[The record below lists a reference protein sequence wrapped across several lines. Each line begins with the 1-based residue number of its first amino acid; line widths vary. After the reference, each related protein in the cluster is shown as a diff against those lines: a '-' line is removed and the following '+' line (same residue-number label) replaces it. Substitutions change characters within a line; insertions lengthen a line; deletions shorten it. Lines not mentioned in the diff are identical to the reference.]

1 MRMLSAA
8 LLTLAAPACAAFAS
22 RAPVPAERLL
32 LADPFPVAA
41 PLAPSSTMLARAARI
56 ATPASVPLTAAPE
69 SPSAISTLAAARPPD
84 ARETAE
90 APAEKLKNS
99 ALDFFARPGEAA
111 PVDATASLK
120 ASRQAVR
127 EDRAGPMPRNAAKY
141 RYLLVP
147 GISWDALHDYFGPNV
162 RRLRE
167 RGLDALLVE
176 TDPLGT
182 TAENADAV
190 RRAIST
196 SDKPVVLIGHSKGG
210 LDALRALTLHPE
222 LQSKVAKLIAI
233 QSPYRGSAIA
243 DLLLSRRSLY
253 AATLAYTRLINPR
266 RLLSLLPFFR
276 RGSVSELTPAA
287 RREANAGASPLRRG
301 LKVYSVV
308 SRIDDKTAVNFLL
321 LAASTALKAL
331 SGRPND
337 GLVAPEDA
345 VFPGSRYALLEHVGH
360 FDTVAELT
368 DWKYKPLGA
377 RGHDPHLAADLTE
390 AIVRWALATAKRP
403 TPH

>member
-1 MRMLSAA
+1 MLPTAA
-8 LLTLAAPACAAFAS
+8 LLTLAAPACAAFAP
-22 RAPVPAERLL
+22 RAPILATERL
-32 LADPFPVAA
+32 AWDPPAVVAPA
-41 PLAPSSTMLARAARI
+41 AIPPLTAL
-56 ATPASVPLTAAPE
+56 PASARVALSASAPLTAAPKPA
-69 SPSAISTLAAARPPD
+69 STLSALAAARPPD

-90 APAEKLKNS
+90 ASAEDLKNS

-111 PVDATASLK
+111 PVDATSALK
-120 ASRQAVR
+120 AHRRAVR
-127 EDRAGPMPRNAAKY
+127 EGRAGPMPRNAAKY

-167 RGLDALLVE
+167 RGLDARLVE

-182 TAENADAV
+182 TAENAEAV
-190 RRAIST
+190 RREIAA

-210 LDALRALTLHPE
+210 LDALKALALHPE

-243 DLLLSRRSLY
+243 DLLLSQRSLY
-253 AATLAYTRLINPR
+253 AATLAYTRMINPR

-276 RGSVSELTPAA
+276 SGSVAELTPAG
-287 RREANAGASPLRRG
+287 RREANAAAPPLRRG
-301 LKVYSVV
+301 LKVYSVA
-308 SRIDDKTAVNFLL
+308 SRIDDDTAVNFLL
-321 LAASTALKAL
+321 LAASTALKKL

-345 VFPGSRYALLEHVGH
+345 VLPGSRYALLEHVGH
-360 FDTVAELT
+360 FDTVSDLAS
-368 DWKYKPLGA
+368 WKYKPLGA
-377 RGHDPHLAADLTE
+377 RGHDPQFAADLTE
-390 AIVRWALATAKRP
+390 AIVRWALAAAKGP